1 MAKIDSFSGEYDF
14 LSNFYSQEIT
24 YDGIKYPTNEHAFQA
39 AKTLDL
45 AKRQAIAKLATPG
58 QAKRAGRKVLLRSDW
73 EDVKFDVM
81 KEIVILKFIT
91 PELKE
96 KLLATKDAE
105 LIEGNTWNDRCWGVC
120 NGVGQNNLGQILME
134 VRELLK

>member
-1 MAKIDSFSGEYDF
+1 MSKIDSFSKEYEF

-45 AKRQAIAKLATPG
+45 EERKAISSLPTPG
-58 QAKRAGRKVLLRSDW
+58 QAKRAGRRVSLRPDW
-73 EDVKFDVM
+73 EEVKFDVM
-81 KEIVILKFIT
+81 KEIVILKFIN
-91 PELKE
+91 PALKE
-96 KLLATKDAE
+96 KLLATGDSE

-120 NGVGQNNLGQILME
+120 KGVGQNNLGRILME

>member
-1 MAKIDSFSGEYDF
+1 M
-14 LSNFYSQEIT
+14 
-24 YDGIKYPTNEHAFQA
+24 
-39 AKTLDL
+39 
-45 AKRQAIAKLATPG
+45 
-58 QAKRAGRKVLLRSDW
+58 LRSDW

-81 KEIVILKFIT
+81 KEIVILKFIN
-91 PELKE
+91 PNLKE

-120 NGVGQNNLGQILME
+120 DGVGQNNLGRILME

>member
-58 QAKRAGRKVLLRSDW
+58 QAKRAGRKVLLRSD
-73 EDVKFDVM
+73 
-81 KEIVILKFIT
+81 
-91 PELKE
+91 
-96 KLLATKDAE
+96 
-105 LIEGNTWNDRCWGVC
+105 
-120 NGVGQNNLGQILME
+120 
-134 VRELLK
+134 

>member
-1 MAKIDSFSGEYDF
+1 MSKIDSFSKEYEF

-45 AKRQAIAKLATPG
+45 EERKVISSLPTPG
-58 QAKRAGRKVLLRSDW
+58 QAKRAGRRVSLRPDW
-73 EDVKFDVM
+73 EEVKFDVM
-81 KEIVILKFIT
+81 KEIVILKFIN
-91 PELKE
+91 PALKE
-96 KLLATKDAE
+96 KLLATGDSE

-120 NGVGQNNLGQILME
+120 KGVGQNNLGRILME

>member
-1 MAKIDSFSGEYDF
+1 MSKIDSFSKEYEF

-45 AKRQAIAKLATPG
+45 EERKVISSLPTPG
-58 QAKRAGRKVLLRSDW
+58 QAKRAGRRVSLRPDW
-73 EDVKFDVM
+73 EEVKFDVM
-81 KEIVILKFIT
+81 KEIVILKFIN
-91 PELKE
+91 PALKE
-96 KLLATKDAE
+96 KLLATGDSE

-120 NGVGQNNLGQILME
+120 NGVGQNNLGRILME